1 MQATTVFPQCV
12 LVNWA
17 TEFLLKTG
25 DTALKLQLN
34 CGDQSPCYAL
44 TLNALNVCAPTE
56 NKSDDTKDNFRA
68 GV

>member
-17 TEFLLKTG
+17 IELLLKMD
-25 DTALKLQLN
+25 DTALKLQLH
-34 CGDQSPCYAL
+34 CGDQSPCYVL
-44 TLNALNVCAPTE
+44 TLNALNAHAPTE